1 MPSGPL
7 ARWVTLGGTAGA
19 RRSRTWGELL
29 LLVGGL
35 GGRNLGSTFLLLKRQ
50 GGRFSVWLDPSE
62 RRALITLPSAPC
74 SAP

>member
-19 RRSRTWGELL
+19 RRSSTWGELL

-50 GGRFSVWLDPSE
+50 GERFSVWLDPSE